1 MHKGCDNVIISTI
14 YFLSISYPQT
24 TSLRVT
30 PGKHDNDALSN
41 VEMGVSDIHEA
52 REDSSSYYDKSD
64 KDSPLH
70 RFSHKDSGS
79 LNKGEHQVGER

>member
-1 MHKGCDNVIISTI
+1 MHECRHIAIISTI
-14 YFLSISYPQT
+14 YFLSTSYPQT

-30 PGKHDNDALSN
+30 PGKHVNDALSN
-41 VEMGVSDIHEA
+41 VEMGVSDIQEA
-52 REDSSSYYDKSD
+52 REDSSYYDKSN

-70 RFSHKDSGS
+70 RFSHNDLGS